1 MKNLVINNGAFT
13 AAGNFT
19 GYTALGE
26 RVHVFGRQMEA
37 IGIKKE
43 DKVNFPLFA
52 IADMKTINK
61 VDAEGNPT
69 EETAQRLTAL
79 SVFAKKEDLLQA
91 HADSSLLN
99 VEVAKAIKGQATSA
113 GLSEAEVSALLEA
126 AI

>member
-26 RVHVFGRQMEA
+26 RVHVFGRQMES

-43 DKVNFPLFA
+43 DKVSFPLFV
-52 IADMKTINK
+52 IADLKTINK
-61 VDAEGNPT
+61 VDSEGNPT
-69 EETAQRLTAL
+69 EETATRLTAL
-79 SVFAKKEDLLQA
+79 SVFAKKDDLLQA

-99 VEVAKAIKGQATSA
+99 VEVAKAVKAQATSA
-113 GLSEAEVSALLEA
+113 GLTEAEVASLLEA

>member
-26 RVHVFGRQMEA
+26 RVHIFGRQMES
-37 IGIKKE
+37 IGIKKD
-43 DKVNFPLFA
+43 DKPTFPLFV
-52 IADMKTINK
+52 IADLKTINK

-79 SVFAKKEDLLQA
+79 SVFAKKEELIQA
-91 HADSSLLN
+91 HVDSNMLN
-99 VEVAKAIKGQATSA
+99 VEVAKTVKSQASSA
-113 GLSEAEVSALLEA
+113 GLGEAEIAVLLGA
-126 AI
+126 TI

>member
-26 RVHVFGRQMEA
+26 RVHIFGRQMES
-37 IGIKKE
+37 IGIKKD
-43 DKVNFPLFA
+43 DKPTFPLFV
-52 IADMKTINK
+52 IADLKTINK

-79 SVFAKKEDLLQA
+79 SVFAKKEELIQA
-91 HADSSLLN
+91 HVDSNMLN
-99 VEVAKAIKGQATSA
+99 VEVAKTVKSQASSA
-113 GLSEAEVSALLEA
+113 GLGEAEIAALLEA
-126 AI
+126 TI